1 MDSLKVGDQFVS
13 IDAARDAIRRFT
25 LDDGESFRVI
35 ASDKKRYIISCK
47 AASTGC
53 GFRIRATSSSKG
65 VTSVTILKPHTCS
78 PATHYKN
85 RHLNSLWYLKEH
97 HRASVIENRFIAP
110 NQLRANERLQYDNH
124 ISYLQAHRVKQALLE
139 EIEGKEAD
147 CFAQFPAYIARLKAA
162 DTMNFAELSINTNG
176 VFEAAFFAPGSLR
189 AGFRSVRRFIALD
202 GMLYARPYILLIY

>member
-1 MDSLKVGDQFVS
+1 M
-13 IDAARDAIRRFT
+13 
-25 LDDGESFRVI
+25 
-35 ASDKKRYIISCK
+35 
-47 AASTGC
+47 
-53 GFRIRATSSSKG
+53 
-65 VTSVTILKPHTCS
+65 
-78 PATHYKN
+78 
-85 RHLNSLWYLKEH
+85 
-97 HRASVIENRFIAP
+97 IENRFIAP

-176 VFEAAFFAPGSLR
+176 VFEAAFFAPSSLR